1 MICRKFNIWKDS
13 LYPDVLPDELI
24 AVIQEITIEDHE
36 SNLYQWSRMYK
47 YFIAPPGLIMI
58 ERFKPYIWISY
69 DYSFDGIKYYS
80 TTHFK
85 EFISLN

>member
-1 MICRKFNIWKDS
+1 MKMINIKKDS
-13 LYPDVLPDELI
+13 LYPDVLSDDFI
-24 AVIQEITIEDHE
+24 AIIQRICYDQGFF
-36 SNLYQWSRMYK
+36 LWSRMMN
-47 YFIAPPGLIMI
+47 FFVAEPAMIVI

-85 EFISLN
+85 EFISMN